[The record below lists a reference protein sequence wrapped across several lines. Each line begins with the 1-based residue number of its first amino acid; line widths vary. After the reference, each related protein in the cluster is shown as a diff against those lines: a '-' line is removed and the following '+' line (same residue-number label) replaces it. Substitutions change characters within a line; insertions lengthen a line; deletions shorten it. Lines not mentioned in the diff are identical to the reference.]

1 MELPYVRLVVAASVA
16 LLMARSGLKKKSLSK
31 DGAAAAVTVLG
42 FISSTHATTA
52 AAPTLAPGSDTSASL
67 QPRGRFFFF
76 AHLRRSAPP
85 RHAAA
90 AADPYRRWSCVAV
103 GASYRFGATLL
114 LL

>member
-31 DGAAAAVTVLG
+31 DGAAAAVTVG

-67 QPRGRFFFF
+67 QPRGRFFFCTP
-76 AHLRRSAPP
+76 AAQRTAPP
-85 RHAAA
+85 RC
-90 AADPYRRWSCVAV
+90 RR
-103 GASYRFGATLL
+103 R
-114 LL
+114 